1 MQKILSRT
9 IDSLIGSGFIVF
21 TVCISILTVVVF
33 VFAIVFTLVQDFLSK
48 AILPRSM
55 KIFHQDYTP
64 YGNNLI
70 NYIVLIFSLL
80 ISVFV
85 IKLLLA
91 IAEKKIVSPIIKLI
105 LTVMF
110 KKDRQFSRD
119 PTSDR
124 QTLLKLQRS
133 SDRLTR
139 QNVVGNPNTPIEA
152 IWQLAKEFPYQ
163 VIENPVFPLITLG
176 NPQWIME
183 IDSDDL
189 VELMNQPYVPDEFL
203 RAATYHEDTHIRE
216 LAAKAEV
223 QYQSVTTN
231 RLEEI
236 ILSHGCLYSEIVRDH
251 RITAKSL
258 QLFATCDQYAIQKD
272 LAAYCLNDYCLNN
285 YYLDDCFDHSK
296 YLKQKILEILI
307 QNAVRKNDDA
317 LIVAI
322 LELKNL
328 PDRYTHQLLV
338 GLPNKVQL
346 RSARSN
352 RSPHFLAKLA
362 QTPAH
367 PSRWR
372 TRILQALARNR
383 YTPKNTLDELVLS
396 PDKAVRLSLATR
408 RSDLS
413 EGLLVQ
419 LAIDPYPE
427 IRKWLLA
434 NPHIPMYLPNRL
446 QNHRDSVVQEFA
458 RQYLK
463 ANPRKKY

>member
-1 MQKILSRT
+1 MKKTLLWTVNSSIVFGS
-9 IDSLIGSGFIVF
+9 SLIAL
-21 TVCISILTVVVF
+21 TISISVLTIFVF
-33 VFAIVFTLVQDFLSK
+33 AFAIVFALVQDFLSK
-48 AILPRSM
+48 FIMPHLM
-55 KIFHQDYTP
+55 EVFHQHYIP
-64 YGNNLI
+64 CENNSI
-70 NYIVLIFSLL
+70 NYIVLITSLPVS
-80 ISVFV
+80 IFIVKV
-85 IKLLLA
+85 LLA

-105 LTVMF
+105 LAVMF

-124 QTLLKLQRS
+124 QTLLKLHRS
-133 SDRLTR
+133 SDRITR
-139 QNVVGNPNTPIEA
+139 QNVAGNPNTPIEA
-152 IWQLAKEFPYQ
+152 IWKLAKEFPYQ

-183 IDSDDL
+183 IDNDDL
-189 VELMNQPYVPDEFL
+189 VELMNQPQVPDEFL

-216 LAAKAEV
+216 LAANAEV
-223 QYQSVTTN
+223 QDQSVTTE

-272 LAAYCLNDYCLNN
+272 LAAYCVSDYYLNS
-285 YYLDDCFDHSK
+285 YYLDDCFDHPK
-296 YLKQKILEILI
+296 HLKQKILEILI

-317 LIVAI
+317 LIVVI

-338 GLPNKVQL
+338 GLPNKLQL

-352 RSPHFLAKLA
+352 RSPYLLAKLA
-362 QTPAH
+362 QTLAH

-383 YTPKNTLDELVLS
+383 YTPKNTLDELVLN
-396 PDKAVRLSLATR
+396 PDKAVRLSLTTR

-427 IRKWLLA
+427 IRKQLLA
-434 NPHIPMYLPNRL
+434 NRHIPHYLLNKLLTYSDPTI
-446 QNHRDSVVQEFA
+446 QEFA
-458 RQYLK
+458 RQHPDTGI
-463 ANPRKKY
+463 A

>member
-1 MQKILSRT
+1 MKKTLLWTVDSSIVFGS
-9 IDSLIGSGFIVF
+9 SLIALAISTGVF
-21 TVCISILTVVVF
+21 TIFVF
-33 VFAIVFTLVQDFLSK
+33 AFAIVFALVQDFLSK
-48 AILPRSM
+48 FIMPHLM
-55 KIFHQDYTP
+55 KLLHQHYIP
-64 YGNNLI
+64 CENNSI
-70 NYIVLIFSLL
+70 NYIVLITSLPVS
-80 ISVFV
+80 IFIVKV
-85 IKLLLA
+85 LLA

-105 LTVMF
+105 LAVMF

-119 PTSDR
+119 PTSDH
-124 QTLLKLQRS
+124 QTLLKLHRS

-139 QNVVGNPNTPIEA
+139 QNVAGNPNTPIEA
-152 IWQLAKEFPYQ
+152 IWRLAKEFPYQ

-183 IDSDDL
+183 IDNNDL
-189 VELMNQPYVPDEFL
+189 VELMNQPQVPDEFL

-216 LAAKAEV
+216 LAASAEV
-223 QYQSVTTN
+223 QDQSVTTE

-236 ILSHGCLYSEIVRDH
+236 ILSHGCLYLEIVRDH

-272 LAAYCLNDYCLNN
+272 LAAYCLNN
-285 YYLDDCFDHSK
+285 YYLDDCFDHPK
-296 YLKQKILEILI
+296 HLKQKILEILI
-307 QNAVRKNDDA
+307 QNAVRKNDEA

-322 LELKNL
+322 LELENL

-338 GLPNKVQL
+338 GLPNKLQL

-352 RSPHFLAKLA
+352 RNPHFIARLA
-362 QTPAH
+362 QTPAY

-372 TRILQALARNR
+372 TRIRQSLARNP
-383 YTPKNTLDELVLS
+383 YTPKNTLDELVQS

-408 RSDLS
+408 RSELS

-427 IRKWLLA
+427 IRKQLLA
-434 NPHIPMYLPNRL
+434 NRCIPYCLLNKLLTDPHETI
-446 QNHRDSVVQEFA
+446 QEFV
-458 RQYLK
+458 RQHPNFLK
-463 ANPRKKY
+463 NQHPV

>member
-1 MQKILSRT
+1 MKKILSRT
-9 IDSLIGSGFIVF
+9 VNSLIVFGSGFIVF

-33 VFAIVFTLVQDFLSK
+33 VFAIVFALVQDFLSK
-48 AILPRSM
+48 AILPSSI

-70 NYIVLIFSLL
+70 NYIVLIFSLF
-80 ISVFV
+80 ISIFIVKMV
-85 IKLLLA
+85 LSIV
-91 IAEKKIVSPIIKLI
+91 EKKIVPPIIKLV
-105 LTVMF
+105 LAVMF
-110 KKDRQFSRD
+110 KNKRRFSKD
-119 PTSDR
+119 PTSDH
-124 QTLLKLQRS
+124 QILLKLQRS
-133 SDRLTR
+133 FDRITR
-139 QNVVGNPNTPIEA
+139 QNIAGNPNTPIEA
-152 IWQLAKEFPYQ
+152 IWKLAKEFPYQ

-183 IDSDDL
+183 IDKNDL
-189 VELMNQPYVPDEFL
+189 VELMHQPQVPDEFL
-203 RAATYHEDTHIRE
+203 RAATYHEDTYIRE
-216 LAAKAEV
+216 LAARAEV
-223 QYQSVTTN
+223 QDQSVTTE

-272 LAAYCLNDYCLNN
+272 LAAYCLNDY
-285 YYLDDCFDHSK
+285 YLDDCSEHPKHF
-296 YLKQKILEILI
+296 KQKILEILI
-307 QNAVRKNDDA
+307 QNAVFKNDNA

-322 LELKNL
+322 LELENL

-338 GLPNKVQL
+338 GLPNKLQL

-362 QTPAH
+362 QTPAY

-383 YTPKNTLDELVLS
+383 YTPKNTLDELVQS

-427 IRKWLLA
+427 IRKQLLA
-434 NPHIPMYLPNRL
+434 NRHIP
-446 QNHRDSVVQEFA
+446 
-458 RQYLK
+458 QYLLQK
-463 ANPRKKY
+463 LLTSPDRTIQDFVRQHPNIGISKEYE